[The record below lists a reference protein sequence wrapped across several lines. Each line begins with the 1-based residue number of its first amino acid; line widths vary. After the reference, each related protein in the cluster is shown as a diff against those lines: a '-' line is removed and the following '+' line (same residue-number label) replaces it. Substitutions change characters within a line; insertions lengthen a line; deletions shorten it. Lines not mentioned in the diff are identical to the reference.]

1 MSCADGLELGLL
13 LSCSG
18 VRVGEEVQDH
28 GTRPGLELHG
38 AGVETFRSRG
48 PNNICSL
55 EAFATAH
62 TLWGIVHIAP
72 AAA

>member
-1 MSCADGLELGLL
+1 MGL
-13 LSCSG
+13 G
-18 VRVGEEVQDH
+18 VGVGVGVGEGVQDH

-38 AGVETFRSRG
+38 AGVETSRSRG
-48 PNNICSL
+48 PNNMCSL

-62 TLWGIVHIAP
+62 TLWGISHIAL